1 MCMVSYVGTEWNRS
15 VPIQYPFVQPWI
27 QTPVP
32 TISFT
37 ESVSREEFEA
47 LKHEIE
53 ELKKLLIA
61 AKQFDA
67 ATGQPDCEMDEKV
80 ALIKRLADLVGVDL
94 SEVLEMTP

>member
-1 MCMVSYVGTEWNRS
+1 MCMVSYVGTEWNRM
-15 VPIQYPFVQPWI
+15 VPVTYPWVVPWI
-27 QTPVP
+27 TPNAP
-32 TISFT
+32 TPPVDTIA
-37 ESVSREEFEA
+37 REEFEA

-94 SEVLEMTP
+94 DEVLTP